1 MGKLIV
7 VVAIVALLIGGL
19 AGFLWW
25 GRSAQQTQAELGAAR
40 QRADD
45 LEQKLREAHGR
56 LATAETDLRRTN
68 EMNAKLQMLVSE
80 GKK

>member
-7 VVAIVALLIGGL
+7 VVAIVALLVGGL

-25 GRSAQQTQAELGAAR
+25 GRSAWQTHTELGAAR
-40 QRADD
+40 QHADD
-45 LEQKLREAHGR
+45 LEQKLREAERR

-68 EMNAKLQMLVSE
+68 EMNVRLHMLVSE